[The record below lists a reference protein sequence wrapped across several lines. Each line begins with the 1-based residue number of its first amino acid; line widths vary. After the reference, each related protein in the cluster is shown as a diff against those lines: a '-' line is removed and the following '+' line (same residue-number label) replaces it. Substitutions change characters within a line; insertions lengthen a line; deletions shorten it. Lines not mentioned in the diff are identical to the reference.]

1 MEIKDLRQRENDS
14 DLPTRVWWE
23 VPPLLKIHFPG
34 FLNLDRDFSDF
45 KYQVDIINWSTD
57 FCRFENLLCQQEQE
71 LRTEIYEF
79 PFV

>member
-1 MEIKDLRQRENDS
+1 MEIKDLRQRENDP
-14 DLPTRVWWE
+14 DLPTHVWWE
-23 VPPLLKIHFPG
+23 VPPLLNILFPG

-45 KYQVDIINWSTD
+45 KYQLVYRLCL
-57 FCRFENLLCQQEQE
+57 CRFENLLCQQEQE